1 MTKNTSDTR
10 IRRAKGSATSPV
22 IWHLERQNGRDFTIG
37 IYPGVCESWNAAKD
51 QWVQVAT
58 GYFAEIRE
66 RIIPRRDGVK
76 ATPKPYNGTGG
87 YLLYATRDEAHTL
100 ALRLV
105 RTIATTD
112 GNDGNDGNDGIDG
125 NFLG

>member
-1 MTKNTSDTR
+1 MTQNTSATR
-10 IRRAKGSATSPV
+10 IRRAKGPTTVPV
-22 IWHLERQNGRDFTIG
+22 IWHVQRESGRDFTIG
-37 IYPGVCESWNAAKD
+37 VYPGICEAWSVAKD

-66 RIIPRRDGVK
+66 RMAPQTDGVK
-76 ATPKPYNGTGG
+76 TTHKPYNRPGE

-105 RTIATTD
+105 RTIATSGKSTAS
-112 GNDGNDGNDGIDG
+112 
-125 NFLG
+125 

>member
-1 MTKNTSDTR
+1 MTQRTSDTR
-10 IRRAKGSATSPV
+10 IRRAKGPTTAPV
-22 IWHLERQNGRDFTIG
+22 IWHLERQGGRDFTIG
-37 IYPGVCESWNAAKD
+37 VFPGICESWNAAKD

-66 RIIPRRDGVK
+66 RMAPGTVGAK
-76 ATPKPYNGTGG
+76 TSHKPCNGAGE

-105 RTIATTD
+105 RTIAAAK
-112 GNDGNDGNDGIDG
+112 
-125 NFLG
+125 